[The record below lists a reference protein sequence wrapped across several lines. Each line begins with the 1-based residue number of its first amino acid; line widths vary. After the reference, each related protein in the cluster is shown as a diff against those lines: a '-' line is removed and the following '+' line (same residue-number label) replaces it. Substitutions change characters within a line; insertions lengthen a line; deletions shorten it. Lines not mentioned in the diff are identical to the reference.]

1 MITIESPPHQYELKD
16 YESFV
21 QVVQA
26 IDDFLGTKTYIFSGT
41 LKQINDNFFQRD
53 IHQCILD
60 EVNNL
65 FMSDTD
71 LYSKF

>member
-41 LKQINDNFFQRD
+41 LKQINDNFF
-53 IHQCILD
+53 
-60 EVNNL
+60 
-65 FMSDTD
+65 ST
-71 LYSKF
+71 